1 MTRYFIDMDGT
12 IAEFK
17 ESTMDELLSKGYF
30 ENLRPNENM
39 LMKVKNLALR
49 NKGNVYILSSV
60 LKESKFAEDEK
71 NAWLDRYLPEIDKAH
86 RIFSKCGEDKSNYVP
101 DINKNDIL
109 LDDYT
114 ENLLSWEKAGG
125 TGVKALN
132 GINGKGRV
140 WKGARIC

>member
-60 LKESKFAEDEK
+60 LKESWW
-71 NAWLDRYLPEIDKAH
+71 NWR
-86 RIFSKCGEDKSNYVP
+86 KS
-101 DINKNDIL
+101 
-109 LDDYT
+109 
-114 ENLLSWEKAGG
+114 A
-125 TGVKALN
+125 
-132 GINGKGRV
+132 
-140 WKGARIC
+140 